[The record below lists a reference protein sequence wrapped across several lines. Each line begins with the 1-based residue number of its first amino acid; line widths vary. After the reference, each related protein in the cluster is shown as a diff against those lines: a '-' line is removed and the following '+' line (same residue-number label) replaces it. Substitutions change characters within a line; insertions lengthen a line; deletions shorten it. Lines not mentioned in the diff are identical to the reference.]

1 MQHDTPI
8 GSIVVAVDADAPVD
22 SVLVA
27 AADVAASTHRPLHV
41 VNATGVGIVPWSTL
55 MLERQEAKLER
66 LRSRLASLSGVAVT
80 SQTALEQPAAA
91 VVRASGVAELVVIG
105 SGRLGRLSVEVL
117 GATTHQVVS
126 HARCPVLV
134 VPEGVDLPRYGS
146 VVVGVD
152 AEVHS
157 APAVEVAFAEAS
169 RRRVPLVA
177 VHAWWLEHPGPFED
191 PHEWGSGE
199 HPAAESER
207 LAISEMLV
215 GWSEKYPD
223 VELSTWIRRGE
234 PVPVLRAA
242 SRAAQLLVLG
252 TRGRGGFAGLLLGGV
267 SSRLLHHSPCP
278 VLVVPSLPRPVLPTG
293 DGNAWPDSPR

>member
-1 MQHDTPI
+1 MQHDPPI

-27 AADVAASTHRPLHV
+27 AADLAASTHRPLHV

-55 MLERQEAKLER
+55 MLERQEAKLEH
-66 LRSRLASLSGVAVT
+66 LRGRLAALSGVGVT
-80 SQTALEQPAAA
+80 SQTVLEQPAAA
-91 VVRASGVAELVVIG
+91 IVRASDAAEVVVMG
-105 SGRLGRLSVEVL
+105 SGRLGRLAAEAL

-126 HARCPVLV
+126 HAHCPVLV
-134 VPEGVDLPRYGS
+134 VPDELSLPAQGS

-152 AEVHS
+152 AEEHC

-169 RRRVPLVA
+169 RRGVPLVA
-177 VHAWWLEHPGPFED
+177 VHAWWMEHVD
-191 PHEWGSGE
+191 PLADPREWVAGE
-199 HPAAESER
+199 HPAVETER
-207 LAISEMLV
+207 LAISEMLA

-234 PVPVLRAA
+234 PVPVLRGAA
-242 SRAAQLLVLG
+242 RSAQLLVLG

-267 SSRLLHHSPCP
+267 SSRLLHDSPCP
-278 VLVVPSLPRPVLPTG
+278 VLVVPSRPRLVHADAWSG
-293 DGNAWPDSPR
+293 DPL